1 MEKAR
6 EEGARKACLASTHN
20 GAMNTNIHGE
30 WTGSEVLLLDYD
42 GAARALSMSRPA
54 LRDLVYK
61 GRGPRVTK
69 IGRRT
74 FFAVK
79 DLEAFID
86 RHREPAITET
96 QEPIIVAQ
104 AQTRPS
110 DNCGANGP
118 RSLPSLL
125 GLPSRKEAQP
135 ALRWSSFASWSAR
148 KSPVRFA

>member
-1 MEKAR
+1 KTR
-6 EEGARKACLASTHN
+6 EDAERKACLAHIHN
-20 GAMNTNIHGE
+20 GAMNKNTHGE
-30 WTGSEVLLLDYD
+30 CMGSEVLLLDYD

-86 RHREPAITET
+86 KHREPAIMET
-96 QEPIIVAQ
+96 QEPAIVHKRKRG
-104 AQTRPS
+104 RP
-110 DNCGANGP
+110 
-118 RSLPSLL
+118 
-125 GLPSRKEAQP
+125 
-135 ALRWSSFASWSAR
+135 
-148 KSPVRFA
+148 